1 MEYTT
6 PEFALENEIKSLC
19 MLAIKYKLEVPNFA
33 SDNFEAINLIVKG
46 TNQALDLIK
55 KVKEQ
60 VSRFTF
66 RYCNKLFGT
75 RNKGVGR

>member
-19 MLAIKYKLEVPNFA
+19 MIAIKYKLEVPSSA

-60 VSRFTF
+60 AE
-66 RYCNKLFGT
+66 
-75 RNKGVGR
+75 RNNVVVQEQK

>member
-1 MEYTT
+1 
-6 PEFALENEIKSLC
+6 
-19 MLAIKYKLEVPNFA
+19 MLAIKYKLEVPSFA

-60 VSRFTF
+60 AIQEAQEE
-66 RYCNKLFGT
+66 K
-75 RNKGVGR
+75 